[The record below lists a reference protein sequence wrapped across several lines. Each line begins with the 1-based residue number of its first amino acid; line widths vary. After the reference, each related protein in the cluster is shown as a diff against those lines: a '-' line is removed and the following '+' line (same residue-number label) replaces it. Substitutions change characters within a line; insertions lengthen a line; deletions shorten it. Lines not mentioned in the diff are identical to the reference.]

1 MNITKMNLQHCF
13 ENEAMLQDL
22 LEEGSLNGRYLQI
35 EPIVNR
41 DGIFKRGKDCW
52 FEVRGRAFT
61 YDITMFKYEF
71 SLLDYPSLSA
81 QQLNALQAI
90 VKTKLASNQQKKL
103 YDVICYHAKDF
114 SRRLDVYKGYKECGM
129 FK

>member
-1 MNITKMNLQHCF
+1 MNLQYCF
-13 ENEAMLQDL
+13 EDEAMLQDL
-22 LEEGSLNGRYLQI
+22 LEEGSRNGRYLQI

-41 DGIFKRGKDCW
+41 DGIFKRGTECW

-61 YDITMFKYEF
+61 YDLAMFKYEF

-90 VKTKLASNQQKKL
+90 MKAKLASKQQKKL
-103 YDVICYHAKDF
+103 HDVICYHAKDF
-114 SRRLDVYKGYKECGM
+114 NRRLDVYKGYKKCGM